1 MKTVYKYE
9 LSSPLGII
17 TKVSLPKGSTVLSA
31 GIQANDFFIWALV
44 DTEQPTEDRK
54 FIVYGTG
61 WEIDEGIK
69 DRFHIGGNLA
79 FFDLCPIDTVF
90 QGPYVWHIF
99 EVA

>member
-1 MKTVYKYE
+1 MKTVYKYK

-31 GIQANDFFIWALV
+31 GFQANDFYIWALV
-44 DTEQPTEDRK
+44 DTEQPTEVRK

-61 WEIDEGIK
+61 WEIDE
-69 DRFHIGGNLA
+69 DNV
-79 FFDLCPIDTVF
+79 CPIDTVF